1 MSTRWF
7 GFDFSQLA
15 LASSVLASFGRMS
28 YLSKSKNT
36 SVRSATEAKSCT
48 AGRAVVVGPGVAVP
62 PLGAAPLCI
71 CCGPPDGAAVLV
83 AAPVGAGAAACV
95 VAGRFAQPLRAT
107 AATSRNENAR
117 CEQRVSMTPPF
128 GVRWKMRVND
138 RETIT
143 AVEATTRDL
152 SPRRARV

>member
-1 MSTRWF
+1 
-7 GFDFSQLA
+7 
-15 LASSVLASFGRMS
+15 MS

-36 SVRSATEAKSCT
+36 SVRAATGAKSCT
-48 AGRAVVVGPGVAVP
+48 AGRAVVVGAGVAVP
-62 PLGAAPLCI
+62 PVAPPLCI

-107 AATSRNENAR
+107 AATSRNEDAR
-117 CEQRVSMTPPF
+117 CEQRGSRTPPF
-128 GVRWKMRVND
+128 GVRLKKRVND
-138 RETIT
+138 KETIT

-152 SPRRARV
+152 SPRRARA